1 LAGTLKVIDG
11 KINPM
16 RIERFQDAVDD
27 RVLGLGEDIRF
38 REGGFRNAGTEILAA
53 KPFVM

>member
-1 LAGTLKVIDG
+1 L
-11 KINPM
+11 
-16 RIERFQDAVDD
+16 RIERFQDAVND

>member
-1 LAGTLKVIDG
+1 
-11 KINPM
+11 M

-27 RVLGLGEDIRF
+27 RVLGLGEHVWL
-38 REGGFRNAGTEILAA
+38 REGGFRNAGTGILAA